1 MILKKKQFWGTIVAI
16 ALLAYCVK
24 DVRLDE
30 VKSLAREVDYLY
42 LALATIASFLF
53 FICKGLRWRIILS
66 QQKQI
71 PPIRAVLLFSAGQI
85 LNIMMPMLTGQ
96 VGRLFL
102 FSRAEGIRKTVLFST
117 IILEVLFDAISLVVF
132 LFVTSLA
139 FAFPQEYRTVSLIL
153 VLITVAAL
161 IVLYTVLHWQLSLE
175 ELARK
180 HFRDRAPGFYITM
193 KKFLRSFNKG
203 MILLRSSQHM
213 IGSLAY
219 SLLSW
224 AVHTTVIFLLLKAFG
239 LSLPFG
245 AAAAIMILN
254 TLAVM
259 IPITP
264 GNAGTFELAVSSS
277 LIAFSVGRGD
287 AVMFALVLHLLDLLP
302 IVTMGLI
309 FLHQDKVSIR
319 EIKSQH
325 EEDIVF
331 DQVSEEGVFV
341 DDGV

>member
-1 MILKKKQFWGTIVAI
+1 MILKKKQFWGTLVAI

-24 DVRLDE
+24 DVKLSE
-30 VKSLAREVDYLY
+30 IKSLASEINYIYLI
-42 LALATIASFLF
+42 LATVANFLF
-53 FICKGLRWRIILS
+53 IICKGLRWRVIIS
-66 QQKQI
+66 QQKNI
-71 PPIRAVLLFSAGQI
+71 KPIRAISLYSAGQI
-85 LNIMMPMLTGQ
+85 INIMMPMLTGQ

-117 IILEVLFDAISLVVF
+117 IILEILFDAISLVVF

-139 FAFPQEYRTVSLIL
+139 FAFPQEYRSLSLIL
-153 VLITVAAL
+153 VLITVGVL
-161 IVLYTVLHWQLSLE
+161 VVLYTILHWQLKLE
-175 ELARK
+175 GFGRK

-193 KKFLRSFNKG
+193 MKFLRSFNKG
-203 MILLRSSQHM
+203 MVMLRSSQHV
-213 IGSLAY
+213 IGSMAY

-224 AVHTTVIFLLLKAFG
+224 AVHTLVIYLLLKAFG
-239 LSLPFG
+239 ITLPYG

-302 IVTMGLI
+302 IVVMGMM
-309 FLHQDKVSIR
+309 FLRHDKVSIR

-325 EEDIVF
+325 EDDIVF
-331 DQVSEEGVFV
+331 DKVSEEGVYV
-341 DDGV
+341 DNGV